1 MILELIFMIEN
12 LIFKLGCLNSE
23 KTVKMKSKQQAYTQL
38 VKSTWN
44 QALSRSRKEGYGG
57 RAVLVRVSWRHRK
70 WSSLTAAVLEPSHT
84 IF

>member
-38 VKSTWN
+38 VKST
-44 QALSRSRKEGYGG
+44 
-57 RAVLVRVSWRHRK
+57 
-70 WSSLTAAVLEPSHT
+70 
-84 IF
+84 